1 MAEKLNFE
9 LVSPEKLLL
18 SEEVDSVVVPGSEGD
33 FGVFINH
40 APMMTTLRV
49 GFLEVSNGS
58 DTERFFVKGG
68 FAEVGEKGLSV
79 LAEQSVKVADLTAD
93 LVDAEIKNVES
104 ALSNSSEDNAKSA
117 LAYSLN
123 QLNEIRATL

>member
-18 SEEVDSVVVPGSEGD
+18 SQEVESVVVPGSEGD

-49 GFLEVSNGS
+49 GFLEMSDGS
-58 DTERFFVKGG
+58 TTTRFFVKGG

-79 LAEQSVKVADLTAD
+79 LAEQAVNVEDLTAEF
-93 LVDAEIKNVES
+93 VDTEIKNVTT
-104 ALSNSSEDNAKSA
+104 ALEAASDEGAKST
-117 LAYSLN
+117 LAFSLN

>member
-18 SEEVDSVVVPGSEGD
+18 STEVESVVVPGSEGD

-40 APMMTTLRV
+40 APMMSTLRV
-49 GFLEVSNGS
+49 GFLEMNDGT
-58 DTERFFVKGG
+58 DTQRFFVKGG

-79 LAEQSVKVADLTAD
+79 LAEQAIKVDDLTAEFI
-93 LVDAEIKNVES
+93 DAEIDNVSKTLE
-104 ALSNSSEDNAKSA
+104 ATSEDMAKSA
-117 LAYSLN
+117 LAFSLN

>member
-9 LVSPEKLLL
+9 LVSPAKLLI
-18 SEEVDSVVVPGSEGD
+18 SESVDSVVVPGTEGD

-40 APMMTTLRV
+40 APMMSTLRV
-49 GFLEVSNGS
+49 GFLEVVNGS
-58 DTERFFVKGG
+58 STERFFVKGG
-68 FAEVGEKGLSV
+68 FAEVGDKGLSV
-79 LAEQSVKVADLTAD
+79 LAEQSVKVEDLTKD
-93 LVDAEIKNVES
+93 LLDVEIKNVEA
-104 ALSNSSEDNAKSA
+104 ALDSSSEDTAKAA

>member
-9 LVSPEKLLL
+9 LVSPAKLLL
-18 SEEVDSVVVPGSEGD
+18 SEEVDNVVVPGTEGD

-49 GFLEVSNGS
+49 GFLDVTNGS
-58 DTERFFVKGG
+58 ETTRFFVKGG

-79 LAEQSVKVADLTAD
+79 LAEQSVKVEDLTSD
-93 LVDAEIKNVES
+93 LVDAEIKNVET
-104 ALSNSSEDNAKSA
+104 ALENAGDDNAKSA
-117 LAYSLN
+117 LAFSLN

>member
-1 MAEKLNFE
+1 MAEKLKFE
-9 LVSPEKLLL
+9 LVSPAKLLL

-58 DTERFFVKGG
+58 DKESYFVKGG

-93 LVDAEIKNVES
+93 LVDSEIKNIET
-104 ALSNSSEDNAKSA
+104 ALSNSNDDNAKSA

-123 QLNEIRATL
+123 QLNEIKATL